1 MFLFSVEKGAPSV
14 SYSDIFKHEV
24 RSNLKCTPPPPL
36 RRKSY
41 VPAWAQTSCYRP
53 LHGFRRHLG
62 CGAVA
67 AKVTA
72 NVWDDVQLS
81 TPITPQLYI
90 GF

>member
-1 MFLFSVEKGAPSV
+1 MTVLIYISQIWPQIFIASSHPDNHFSVT
-14 SYSDIFKHEV
+14 D
-24 RSNLKCTPPPPL
+24 RWN
-36 RRKSY
+36 
-41 VPAWAQTSCYRP
+41 RP

-67 AKVTA
+67 AKITA
-72 NVWDDVQLS
+72 NIWDIVYLS